1 MTRWLDDLA
10 TLQQSGEGCVAVTVT
25 STRGSVPREAGTK
38 MLVTDSQVFGTIGGG
53 NLEYKAIEIARG
65 LLGDKRLATTRRF
78 PLGASLGQCCGGLVN
93 LLFEPV
99 DSAAG
104 WVGAAAAALAGDG
117 HCAIV
122 TATTGDGRRGKL
134 VVTQNGWAGCTG
146 HAANDL
152 AVVQMAH
159 KRLVLGG
166 EPGIEVIDGTNY
178 FVELLKQHDFDIVLF
193 GAGHVGRALVKILA
207 DLDCHIKW
215 VDSREHEFPAEIPV
229 NVERIA
235 EEYPQVEVTHANPG
249 SYFLVMTHSHQ
260 LDQVLSETI
269 LRRGDFAYFGLIGSL
284 TKRRLFE
291 KRMLDRGIEQER
303 FASMTC
309 PIGSGGPGSK
319 VPMAIAVAVAA
330 ELIGHHSRIR
340 AQGATGRKSLLE
352 TQALVGSPDH
362 FCSGRCTCA

>member
-10 TLQQSGEGCVAVTVT
+10 KLQQADEDCVVVTVT
-25 STRGSVPREAGTK
+25 GTRGSVPRDAGTK
-38 MLVTDSQVFGTIGGG
+38 MLVTDSRVLGTIGGG
-53 NLEYKAIEIARG
+53 NLEHKAIEIARG
-65 LLGDKRLATTRRF
+65 LLGGKCLATTRRF

-99 DSAAG
+99 GSAAS
-104 WVGAAAAALAGDG
+104 WVGAASAALESDG

-122 TATTGDGRRGKL
+122 TATTGDCPHGKL
-134 VVTQNGWAGCTG
+134 VVTGRGWAGNIG
-146 HAANDL
+146 DAAHDL
-152 AVVQMAH
+152 EAVQRAR
-159 KRLVLGG
+159 KRLALGG
-166 EPGIEVIDGTNY
+166 EPGIEVINGAAF
-178 FVELLKQHDFDIVLF
+178 FVELLHPHSFDIVLF

-352 TQALVGSPDH
+352 TQALVRFPDH
-362 FCSGRCTCA
+362 FCSGRRTSA